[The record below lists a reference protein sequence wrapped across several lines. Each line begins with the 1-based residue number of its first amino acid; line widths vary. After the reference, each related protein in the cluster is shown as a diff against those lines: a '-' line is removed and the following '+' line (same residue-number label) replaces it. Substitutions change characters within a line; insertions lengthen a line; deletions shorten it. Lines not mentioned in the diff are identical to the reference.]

1 MPRRRIGGSVYVEV
15 IMRTLFLLDF
25 IVQWGLGW
33 RYILS
38 PSFRRRVHA
47 GWARQSVGDVAFNVV
62 FCVVAFVVLNGF
74 LVLVGMWLYQ
84 GIVAPRLGHGV
95 DR

>member
-1 MPRRRIGGSVYVEV
+1 MQVEV
-15 IMRTLFLLDF
+15 IVRTLFLLDF

-33 RYILS
+33 RYLLS

-47 GWARQSVGDVAFNVV
+47 GWARRSAGNVAFDVAT
-62 FCVVAFVVLNGF
+62 CVIAFVVLNGF
-74 LVLVGMWLYQ
+74 LVLVGIWLYQ
-84 GIVAPRLGHGV
+84 GIVVPRLGHGI

>member
-1 MPRRRIGGSVYVEV
+1 VYVEV

-47 GWARQSVGDVAFNVV
+47 GWAGQSTGSVAMTVV
-62 FCVVAFVVLNGF
+62 FSVIAFVVLNGF

-84 GIVAPRLGHGV
+84 GIVVPRLGHNQ
-95 DR
+95 

>member
-1 MPRRRIGGSVYVEV
+1 MYIEV
-15 IMRTLFLLDF
+15 IVRTLFLLDF
-25 IVQWGLGW
+25 VVHWGLGW

-47 GWARQSVGDVAFNVV
+47 GWARQSAENAAVTVV
-62 FCVVAFVVLNGF
+62 FSIAAFVVLNGF
-74 LVLVGMWLYQ
+74 LILVGMWLYQ
-84 GIVAPRLGHGV
+84 GVVVPRLGPGV